1 MYTIILNSRNRVDTT
16 TTGNHAQFY
25 IEWCSIL
32 KEGKYRVKYSICKQ
46 LVGPVVASFNTINPL
61 GLELYYPFT
70 SSTLN
75 LDGVSVGNL
84 ATGTLVYDSSLTGV
98 STITGNRL
106 STIHTAT
113 PPSGQHGLVINRSVS
128 SGTVATIS
136 LWFNCSSLPRL
147 DYWLITTFQDNA
159 GNRFLITIRPD
170 NKILIASSGLPFDW
184 VSTFSIVVNTT
195 YHMVAVMN
203 NGTNSLYINGVFN
216 STGPASVP
224 SNTAGFNS
232 IMRDP
237 LGNGLIGTV
246 DDYRY
251 YNRALTLPEITTLY
265 SVQPN

>member
-1 MYTIILNSRNRVDTT
+1 MNTIILNSRNRVDTT
-16 TTGNHAQFY
+16 TTANHAQFY
-25 IEWCSIL
+25 IDWSSIL
-32 KEGKYRVKYSICKQ
+32 EQGRYRVKYSICKQ
-46 LVGPVVASFNTINPL
+46 LVGPVGPTFNTINPL

-75 LDGVSVGNL
+75 IDGVSVGNL

-106 STIHTAT
+106 NSIHTAT
-113 PPSGQHGLVINRSVS
+113 LPIGQHGLVINRSVS

-184 VSTFSIVVNTT
+184 VSTFSVVVNTT
-195 YHMVAVMN
+195 YHLVVVLN

-216 STGPASVP
+216 STGPAAIP
-224 SNTAGFNS
+224 ANTAGFNS
-232 IMRDP
+232 ILRDP
-237 LGNGLIGTV
+237 LGNGMIGTV

-251 YNRALTLPEITTLY
+251 YNRAITLPEITTLF
-265 SVQPN
+265 SLPPN